1 MFNKV
6 SLISLVVLTLSS
18 VCISQDQARQQKLE
32 RIEELKHEMA
42 REAVGLH
49 LPDQADIVKADGM
62 DLTAARLLPR
72 ERYDGLIAVNGSGA
86 YYSFSRRSNE
96 YGNGTDLQLSGGQL
110 SIGFAGA
117 DFGFMS
123 DLGAIAFEDALKH
136 PAVAAF
142 ASYEP
147 PNKINEAREEQR
159 RFRDGVVSGMLMKNK
174 LPVVVGN
181 TYLLRSISYRTS
193 DILVAFRIE
202 REDAD
207 GSIVIFWK
215 AIKKFPSPELSQ

>member
-1 MFNKV
+1 MLRRI
-6 SLISLVVLTLSS
+6 SLISLVLVVFAPFSF
-18 VCISQDQARQQKLE
+18 SQDEARLQKLQ
-32 RIEELKHEMA
+32 RIEELKREIA

-49 LPDQADIVKADGM
+49 LPDQADIVKAEGM
-62 DLTAARLLPR
+62 NLSAARLLPR
-72 ERYDGLIAVNGSGA
+72 ERYEGLIAVRGSGA

-123 DLGAIAFEDALKH
+123 DLGAIAIEDALKN
-136 PAVAAF
+136 PAVAVF
-142 ASYEP
+142 DSYRP
-147 PNKINEAREEQR
+147 PNKLDDAREEQR
-159 RFRDGVVSGMLMKNK
+159 RFRDGVVSGILMKNN
-174 LPVVVGN
+174 LPVIVGN